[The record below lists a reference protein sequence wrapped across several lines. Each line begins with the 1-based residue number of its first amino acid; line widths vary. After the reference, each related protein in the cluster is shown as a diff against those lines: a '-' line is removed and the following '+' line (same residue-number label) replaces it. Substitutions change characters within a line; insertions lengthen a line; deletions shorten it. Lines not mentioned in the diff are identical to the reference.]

1 MRTYAIGD
9 IHGHLDL
16 LTAAHELIA
25 RDDAARGGGGTLVHV
40 GDLLDRGP
48 DSRGVVDYLMR
59 GQAEGRPWIVLKGN
73 HDRFLPRLVLQP
85 DWIDP
90 GLASGRHWLDHGS
103 LGAAETLASYGVE
116 IRDHARTRAEV
127 LRAVPQAHLRWLD
140 ALPLWHLAPQ
150 ALFVHAGIRPGVDLA
165 RQTEHDLVWIRKG
178 FLDDAGDHGVLV
190 VHGHSPV
197 ERVTHFGNRLAIDT
211 GAAYG
216 GPLSVVV
223 LDETGPHL
231 LTEAGRAPILPPEPR
246 RPPADVAGA
255 QGPRREMPQIPA
267 IH

>member
-9 IHGHLDL
+9 IHGHLEL
-16 LTAAHELIA
+16 LRAAHELIA
-25 RDDAARGGGGTLVHV
+25 RDDAAHGGGGRLVHV
-40 GDLLDRGP
+40 GDLQDRGP

-59 GQAEGRPWIVLKGN
+59 GQAEGLPWIVLKGN
-73 HDRFLPRLVLQP
+73 HDRFLPRFAWQP
-85 DWIDP
+85 EWIDP
-90 GLASGRHWLDHGS
+90 GLASGRHWLEHPS

-116 IRDHARTRAEV
+116 IRDHARTHADV
-127 LRAVPQAHLRWLD
+127 LRAVPEAHLRWLA
-140 ALPLWHLAPQ
+140 ALPLWHLTPR

-178 FLDDAGDHGVLV
+178 FLDDASNHGLLV

-197 ERVTHFGNRLAIDT
+197 KRVTHFGNRLAIDT

-223 LDETGPHL
+223 FDETGLHL
-231 LTEAGRAPILPPEPR
+231 LTDSGREP
-246 RPPADVAGA
+246 
-255 QGPRREMPQIPA
+255 IPA
-267 IH
+267 P